1 MGQIWF
7 ERILRWRKKAQRFLQ
22 GRYARFDELNP
33 NAVANK
39 CRAGA
44 HQYFY
49 WLSLGSVIDFNHS
62 SLRVLSLFSK
72 HIHPR
77 LNENQRF
84 ILRKQRLM
92 QKVHAFR
99 KRHLTQ
105 KRYRYFKCPKCQQS
119 LRAPKGRGTI
129 KVTCSNCRNQFIKK
143 SDLLCFLV

>member
-1 MGQIWF
+1 MSQIWF

-22 GRYARFDELNP
+22 GRYARFDELNRTLLLTSVVLALI
-33 NAVANK
+33 NIFTGYLWVRLLILITVAYVYY
-39 CRAGA
+39 R
-44 HQYFY
+44 F
-49 WLSLGSVIDFNHS
+49 
-62 SLRVLSLFSK
+62 FSK

-77 LNENQRF
+77 LNENQWF

-105 KRYRYFKCPKCQQS
+105 KEYRYFKCPKCQQS

-129 KVTCSNCRNQFIKK
+129 KVTCSNCQNQFIKK
-143 SDLLCFLV
+143 V

>member
-1 MGQIWF
+1 MSQIWF

-22 GRYARFDELNP
+22 GRYARFDELN
-33 NAVANK
+33 
-39 CRAGA
+39 RT
-44 HQYFY
+44 
-49 WLSLGSVIDFNHS
+49 LLLTSV
-62 SLRVLSLFSK
+62 VLALINIFTGYLWV
-72 HIHPR
+72 R

-105 KRYRYFKCPKCQQS
+105 KEYRYFKCPKCQQS

-129 KVTCSNCRNQFIKK
+129 KVTCSNCQNQFIKK
-143 SDLLCFLV
+143 V

>member
-1 MGQIWF
+1 YLWV
-7 ERILRWRKKAQRFLQ
+7 RLLILITVAYVYYRF
-22 GRYARFDELNP
+22 
-33 NAVANK
+33 
-39 CRAGA
+39 
-44 HQYFY
+44 
-49 WLSLGSVIDFNHS
+49 
-62 SLRVLSLFSK
+62 FSK

-105 KRYRYFKCPKCQQS
+105 KEYRYFKCPKCQQS

-129 KVTCSNCRNQFIKK
+129 KVTCSNCQNQFIKK
-143 SDLLCFLV
+143 V

>member
-22 GRYARFDELNP
+22 GRYARFDELNRTLLLTSVVLALI
-33 NAVANK
+33 NIFTGYLWVRLLILITVAYVYY
-39 CRAGA
+39 R
-44 HQYFY
+44 F
-49 WLSLGSVIDFNHS
+49 
-62 SLRVLSLFSK
+62 FSK
-72 HIHPR
+72 HIHSR

-99 KRHLTQ
+99 KRKSIVILNVQNVSSHYVRR
-105 KRYRYFKCPKCQQS
+105 KDEEQS
-119 LRAPKGRGTI
+119 KSLVQTAKI
-129 KVTCSNCRNQFIKK
+129 NLSKK